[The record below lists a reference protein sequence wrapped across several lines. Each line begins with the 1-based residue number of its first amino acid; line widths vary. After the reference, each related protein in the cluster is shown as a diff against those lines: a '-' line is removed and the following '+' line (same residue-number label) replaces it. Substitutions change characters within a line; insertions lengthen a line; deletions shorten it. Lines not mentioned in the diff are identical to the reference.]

1 VAGKGLPDV
10 LQQKAQREGT
20 AVAQSLRDEV
30 SRRSSAA
37 AVASSSAQN
46 VEQLQ

>member
-1 VAGKGLPDV
+1 MPDV